1 MVDIYNP
8 FSLVN
13 ALSQS
18 KLANFWAAS
27 GATSRLPKF
36 ITNAE
41 LHLGDFEN
49 CRILRNVL
57 ETSDVTGGGVSL
69 FLYQSGYLTIKDSDE
84 FGYVLGFPNKE
95 VRQALYETVLPAL
108 TMREE
113 SEIQSM

>member
-1 MVDIYNP
+1 MAEMNNWTLQQTHDKLKEYYDGYHLSEDNMVDIYNP

-69 FLYQSGYLTIKDSDE
+69 FLYQSGYLTIKDSD
-84 FGYVLGFPNKE
+84 
-95 VRQALYETVLPAL
+95 
-108 TMREE
+108 
-113 SEIQSM
+113 